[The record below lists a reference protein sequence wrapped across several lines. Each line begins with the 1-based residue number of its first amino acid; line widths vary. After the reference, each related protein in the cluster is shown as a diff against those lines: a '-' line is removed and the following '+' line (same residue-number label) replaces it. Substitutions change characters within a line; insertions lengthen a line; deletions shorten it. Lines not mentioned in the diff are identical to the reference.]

1 MKRWLK
7 LAGVPLLV
15 ALLIV
20 AIEQGW
26 LKHLTDRQWVADYL
40 HQGPWALVFL
50 LGTGAL
56 FTAVGGPRQVL
67 AFVFGYALGGWIGM
81 AVSTLCTVI
90 GAAMCFSTSRWL
102 LRGTVSR
109 RFGRRLT
116 RLESLLEN
124 KTWLKVLM
132 IRLLPVGSNLL
143 TNLLAGATHVRELP
157 FLAGSLLGYIPQML
171 VFSLIG
177 SGIGVSDQ
185 YQLVLSIVLFVIA
198 SLIGT
203 YLYRSRVS
211 REMSDLI
218 NSDT

>member
-50 LGTGAL
+50 ACIGAL

-81 AVSTLCTVI
+81 IVSTLCTVI
-90 GAAMCFSTSRWL
+90 GAVMCFSTSRWL

-116 RLESLLEN
+116 RLESLLEH

-143 TNLLAGATHVRELP
+143 TNILAGATHVREVP
-157 FLAGSLLGYIPQML
+157 FLAGSLIGHIPQML

-185 YQLVLSIVLFVIA
+185 YQLVLSIILFVIA
-198 SLIGT
+198 TLIGT